1 LIADAYGGREIK
13 QCVADFFKF
22 SAGPSG
28 ETVKAISDELGERDK
43 TGADR
48 NLQCLIS

>member
-1 LIADAYGGREIK
+1 MGPKADQYATVAASRENLDS
-13 QCVADFFKF
+13 DF
-22 SAGPSG
+22 AGFG
-28 ETVKAISDELGERDK
+28 TIFGERDK